1 MLKAKIKKKSNYKK
15 DPKKEREEERKK
27 KGRVS
32 KIKINY
38 EGQFL
43 IDSMLNDKIKKKYDK
58 KMTRV
63 NPS

>member
-15 DPKKEREEERKK
+15 DPKKRKKKKERK

-38 EGQFL
+38 ENQFL
-43 IDSMLNDKIKKKYDK
+43 IDSMLNDEIKINDK
-58 KMTRV
+58 K
-63 NPS
+63 